1 MAQINL
7 LPWREHLREERK
19 RAFLTTLVGFVLL
32 SGASVFAVDRYFVAE
47 IKQQNARNDYLK
59 QEIQILDA
67 QVAEISE
74 LRQQKDEIKERMDVI
89 TGLQGTRPVIV
100 RLFDEI
106 VKSLPEGVYYT
117 NLERVGNDLSM
128 EGVAESYAK
137 LTELMRRL
145 DKSEWFKEAAL
156 TETSATE
163 DQDLNQAAANV
174 FSLKLKLELPRDQL
188 EE

>member
-19 RAFLTTLVGFVLL
+19 RAFLTTLVGFVLF

-47 IKQQNARNDYLK
+47 VKNQIARNDYLK
-59 QEIQILDA
+59 LEIQVLDA
-67 QVAEISE
+67 QVAEIRD
-74 LRQQKDEIKERMDVI
+74 LREQKQEIQARMDVI

-100 RLFDEI
+100 RVFDEI

-117 NLERVGNDLSM
+117 HLERVGNDLSM
-128 EGVAESYAK
+128 VGVAESYAK

-145 DKSEWFKEAAL
+145 DKSEWFKEAVL

-163 DQDLNQAAANV
+163 DEELTQAAANT
-174 FSLKLKLELPRDQL
+174 FSLRLKLELPRDQL
-188 EE
+188 EA